1 MVAAITDR
9 TRLVLLCT
17 PNNPT
22 GVTIAGA
29 DLDRF
34 LAAVPSD
41 VLVVIDEAYL
51 EYATGER
58 LDAIA
63 RYRTHPN
70 VCVLR
75 TFSKAYGLAGLR
87 VGYGIATPAVA
98 AALRR
103 TGVPFGVSSIAQ
115 AAAIASL
122 DAADELA
129 GRVAAVAAER
139 DRVTL
144 ALRALGYAVPR
155 SQANFVWLRTT
166 DAGREQLLSAFDA
179 ADILVRGY
187 AGDGVRVTIAD
198 AASNDRVIGVLAGLG
213 AVAA

>member
-1 MVAAITDR
+1 
-9 TRLVLLCT
+9 
-17 PNNPT
+17 
-22 GVTIAGA
+22 
-29 DLDRF
+29 
-34 LAAVPSD
+34 
-41 VLVVIDEAYL
+41 
-51 EYATGER
+51 
-58 LDAIA
+58 
-63 RYRTHPN
+63 
-70 VCVLR
+70 
-75 TFSKAYGLAGLR
+75 
-87 VGYGIATPAVA
+87 VA